1 MSDTRE
7 SLLAEA
13 KTRFFEAHIGEAAL
27 DARVLVAGLLDLS
40 ATDLMVRGDA
50 VVSPDDAARVRAA
63 IERRA
68 AHEPVYRILG
78 KREFYGLT
86 LTMSA
91 ATLEPRP
98 DTEMI
103 VDGLVP
109 YARKIFAEKGEC
121 RIIDLG
127 TGTGAICLGIL
138 SAVEGATGVGTDI
151 SAQALETARA
161 NADLNGIGSRF
172 ETVVSDWFGAV
183 DGRFDIIVSNPPYIR
198 SDVVLSLAPEVR
210 DHDPEIALD
219 GGEDGLDAYRAIA
232 AKALDHLNPGGVV
245 GVEIGYD
252 QLMTVGGVFEACGF
266 VVIDRIRDLGGND
279 RAIIFRAG

>member
-7 SLLAEA
+7 SLLSEA
-13 KTRFFEAHIGEAAL
+13 RKRFFEAHIGEAAL
-27 DARVLVAGLLDLS
+27 DARVLVSGLLDLS
-40 ATDLMVRGDA
+40 ATELMARGDA
-50 VVSPDDAARVRAA
+50 AVSPDDAARVRAA

-91 ATLEPRP
+91 ATLEPRL
-98 DTEMI
+98 DSEMI

-109 YARKIFAEKGEC
+109 YARKIVSEKDEC
-121 RIIDLG
+121 RLIDLG

-138 SAVEGATGVGTDI
+138 SAVEGATGVGTDL
-151 SAQALETARA
+151 SAEALETARA
-161 NADLNGIGSRF
+161 NADLNGIGPRF
-172 ETVVSDWFGAV
+172 ETVESDWFGAV

-219 GGEDGLDAYRAIA
+219 GGADGLDAYRAIA
-232 AKALDHLNPGGVV
+232 AGALNHLNAGGIV

-252 QLMTVGGVFEACGF
+252 QLTMVGTVFEACGF
-266 VVIDRIRDLGGND
+266 VVLDRIRDLSGND
-279 RAIIFRAG
+279 RAIIFKAG

>member
-13 KTRFFEAHIGEAAL
+13 KKRFFEAHIGEAAL
-27 DARVLVAGLLDLS
+27 DARVLVSGLLDLS
-40 ATDLMVRGDA
+40 ATDLMVRGNVA
-50 VVSPDDAARVRAA
+50 VSPDDAARVHAA
-63 IERRA
+63 IARRA

-98 DTEMI
+98 DSEMI
-103 VDGLVP
+103 VEGLVP
-109 YARKIFAEKGEC
+109 YAQKAFADKGEC
-121 RIIDLG
+121 RVIDLG

-151 SAQALETARA
+151 SAEALETARA

-172 ETVVSDWFGAV
+172 ETLVSDWFGVV

-232 AKALDHLNPGGVV
+232 ANALNHLMPGGIL

-252 QLMTVGGVFEACGF
+252 QLTTVGSVFEAQGF
-266 VVIDRIRDLGGND
+266 TVLDRIRDLGGND
-279 RAIIFRAG
+279 RAIIFKAI